1 MKKIICHVDL
11 FQLEQTPAILENGQV
26 QQLAP
31 CSLNS
36 LCNNIIQA
44 CYEENIDHV
53 TLFGLHTYNAKL
65 ANEIR
70 EAEMLMY
77 NKNKIEIE
85 VI

>member
-11 FQLEQTPAILENGQV
+11 FQLEQTPAILEDGQV
-26 QQLAP
+26 RQLAP
-31 CSLNS
+31 CTLNN
-36 LCNNIIQA
+36 LCDNIIQA

-53 TLFGLHTYNAKL
+53 TLFGLHTYNVKL
-65 ANEIR
+65 ANEIQ

>member
-11 FQLEQTPAILENGQV
+11 FQLEQTPAILEDGQV
-26 QQLAP
+26 RQLAP
-31 CSLNS
+31 CPLKS

-44 CYEENIDHV
+44 CYEEDVEHV
-53 TLFGLHTYNAKL
+53 ALFGSQTYNAKL
-65 ANEIR
+65 ASEIQ

-85 VI
+85 VM

>member
-11 FQLEQTPAILENGQV
+11 FQLEQTPAILEDGQV
-26 QQLAP
+26 RQLASCP
-31 CSLNS
+31 LKS
-36 LCNNIIQA
+36 LCDNIIQA
-44 CYEENIDHV
+44 CYEENVEHV
-53 TLFGLHTYNAKL
+53 TLFGLHTYNTKL

>member
-11 FQLEQTPAILENGQV
+11 FQLEQTPAILEDGQV
-26 QQLAP
+26 RQLAP
-31 CSLNS
+31 CPLKS

-44 CYEENIDHV
+44 CYEELRACN
-53 TLFGLHTYNAKL
+53 TKL
-65 ANEIR
+65 ADEIR

-85 VI
+85 VM